1 MAVLQVTRSQVL
13 RHRAK
18 TQGLVG
24 ATDVG
29 VLTPTVVDLGVQD
42 TGPDGALWA
51 LALRGAPVTA
61 SPWPEELALA
71 WTVRGAPHAYR
82 RSELSEVAAAVRPWS
97 HADAAKR
104 VYDAAKPLRDASIP
118 VGVALATVA
127 TAMRDLVTGP
137 TAKGDVSGGLTALLP
152 EPYLIQ
158 CRVCGV
164 QHPFEMPFR
173 LASLFAGLELE
184 AGTSPP
190 VLTPVEDWPTDH
202 IDALA
207 HLPVTIDGEPGADT
221 GDAGPG
227 EPLDLLVTGP
237 ALLGPLRP
245 ADLAG
250 YLDAPLAEVRA
261 RWDARLASGELVEV
275 DVEGTRCALPA
286 GQVRALLD
294 AASPPGR
301 RGVGSPCGSRRG
313 CHGETTSRTRWT
325 ARSSVSDAIAG

>member
-137 TAKGDVSGGLTALLP
+137 TAKGDVSGGSRPSCPSRTSSSAASVACSTRSRCRSGSPRCSPGSSSRREPLP
-152 EPYLIQ
+152 R
-158 CRVCGV
+158 C
-164 QHPFEMPFR
+164 
-173 LASLFAGLELE
+173 SLPSRTGRPT
-184 AGTSPP
+184 TS
-190 VLTPVEDWPTDH
+190 TPWPTC
-202 IDALA
+202 
-207 HLPVTIDGEPGADT
+207 
-221 GDAGPG
+221 
-227 EPLDLLVTGP
+227 
-237 ALLGPLRP
+237 R
-245 ADLAG
+245 
-250 YLDAPLAEVRA
+250 
-261 RWDARLASGELVEV
+261 
-275 DVEGTRCALPA
+275 
-286 GQVRALLD
+286 
-294 AASPPGR
+294 
-301 RGVGSPCGSRRG
+301 
-313 CHGETTSRTRWT
+313 
-325 ARSSVSDAIAG
+325 